1 MISWKMM
8 NFTTISILLLRLTLI
23 PICLPVKM
31 SQVNISF
38 IIRILLNFFSLAFR
52 KKSLESQPA
61 IAKNINLSISNQ
73 PPGLKSPII
82 PAIVNR
88 PIAPTVSVNP
98 ITPKDVFEPASKV
111 LSPPPMM
118 QPPPMNKISGP
129 SFASALGAATAQSGT
144 SVSTSTSHLPSAQG
158 STKQFNS
165 GAFEELES
173 IFVKKFPTKGLDENV
188 SKFLAASYQNLPDN
202 YELERNRQYCPK
214 QPYAMPSYYQS
225 EPPQILSNP
234 SIFERF
240 DLDTLFFIFYYQQKT
255 YPQ

>member
-1 MISWKMM
+1 MR
-8 NFTTISILLLRLTLI
+8 NFTTILISLVHLNPIL
-23 PICLPVKM
+23 ICLPAKT
-31 SQVNISF
+31 SLVNFLVISVF
-38 IIRILLNFFSLAFR
+38 YSSLRFALGFR

-61 IAKNINLSISNQ
+61 VVKNVSLPISNQ
-73 PPGLKSPII
+73 PPGLKSPIVPVI
-82 PAIVNR
+82 INKPV
-88 PIAPTVSVNP
+88 PVSVNP
-98 ITPKDVFEPASKV
+98 VTPKDVFEPIAKV

-118 QPPPMNKISGP
+118 QPPPVNKISGP
-129 SFASALGAATAQSGT
+129 SFASALGAATAQSGPSA
-144 SVSTSTSHLPSAQG
+144 SVSASQSSPAKGSA
-158 STKQFNS
+158 KHFNS
-165 GAFEELES
+165 GAFDELES
-173 IFVKKFPTKGLDENV
+173 IFVKKFPIKGLDENV